1 MDFGWLKKIFRKKN
15 LSNTNTSDLATIDT
29 SFIRAPKLS
38 KLSKEE
44 KEKVLEFYNKLK
56 SGSGIDLV
64 KYSNDLLEKA
74 NTEREMLLRAMSRYE
89 EQYRFLEDTRK
100 KYKQKQ
106 IPSIEIYNLGKLS
119 SIEYS
124 IIEKNIMNIRKELEL
139 KLVALDM
146 YIKKEEKR
154 NYNFLDVFGRAERI
168 KFFTDKNKLLSERE
182 RLLTSI
188 KIDENILTI
197 IRKDIKDNQRLIIY
211 HDLLK
216 ELQNDGDTNSLRNC
230 LDDSMYRLS
239 QKSFFSIK

>member
-29 SFIRAPKLS
+29 SFIRAPKLL

-56 SGSGIDLV
+56 SGSDIDLI

-89 EQYRFLEDTRK
+89 EQYNFLKEEYK
-100 KYKQKQ
+100 KNKQ
-106 IPSIEIYNLGKLS
+106 IPSIKIYNLGKLS
-119 SIEYS
+119 SLEYA
-124 IIEKNIMNIRKELEL
+124 IIEENIINIRRELEL

-168 KFFTDKNKLLSERE
+168 KFFTEGLS
-182 RLLTSI
+182 
-188 KIDENILTI
+188 
-197 IRKDIKDNQRLIIY
+197 
-211 HDLLK
+211 
-216 ELQNDGDTNSLRNC
+216 LQYPIFSPFTDTL
-230 LDDSMYRLS
+230 
-239 QKSFFSIK
+239 